1 VWGEGGELGKIARGG
16 WSGATGAALAIQSP
30 TSVEDA
36 VDGPHRGERCDPAA
50 LEDLVDD
57 VCPVEPQVTVPLQ
70 LGAHRQDQIL
80 DGGIGP
86 RGGAWGVRAIVP
98 IHSVKPLPVSVV
110 NPVMD
115 SRLAHVELLGDLVLG
130 ATAPDGDNDRLATQS
145 IPVLL
150 RLMATSGER

>member
-1 VWGEGGELGKIARGG
+1 M
-16 WSGATGAALAIQSP
+16 
-30 TSVEDA
+30 
-36 VDGPHRGERCDPAA
+36 DGPHRGERCDPAA

-70 LGAHRQDQIL
+70 LGAHRQDSIL

-86 RGGAWGVRAIVP
+86 RECPWGVRASVP
-98 IHSVKPLPVSVV
+98 IHAVEPLPVSVV
-110 NPVMD
+110 NPVVD
-115 SRLAHVELLGDLVLG
+115 GRLAHVELLGDLVLG
-130 ATAPDGDNDRLATQS
+130 ATAPDGGDDCLATQG